1 MADKGKGPVIILF
14 ILLLAAIAAAA
25 VGFLG
30 LQKEK
35 QTNQEL
41 SERISQLEV
50 KKREADKQITDLRGK
65 IEELKLQRDQQQA
78 KLQEKETK
86 LISIKD
92 ELETEKRAKED
103 ALSQAE
109 GAKGELGSLMTV
121 KANLESELK
130 TTKETL
136 SNLQVELVTLEK
148 SKEALSQK
156 PKEPEVKAQD
166 VQLEKI
172 VVTPSSVSGTSQA
185 TAQAAASLSP
195 LAAGKVLV
203 VNREYD
209 FVVVNLGQKDN
220 IFVSDMLEVFRNNKK
235 ICEMKVE
242 EVRDT
247 MSVATPVAKE
257 SIRQIK
263 EDDKVVRKTG

>member
-25 VGFLG
+25 VSFRG

-41 SERISQLEV
+41 SERISQLDV

-136 SNLQVELVTLEK
+136 SNLQVELATLEK

-172 VVTPSSVSGTSQA
+172 VVTPSSVSDTSQP
-185 TAQAAASLSP
+185 TAQAATSLSP
-195 LAAGKVLV
+195 LQGKVLV

>member
-35 QTNQEL
+35 QINQEL
-41 SERISQLEV
+41 SEKISQLEV

-78 KLQEKETK
+78 KLQENETK

-103 ALSQAE
+103 AFSQAE
-109 GAKGELGSLMTV
+109 GAKGELGSLRTV
-121 KANLESELK
+121 KANLETELK

-136 SNLQVELVTLEK
+136 SNLQGKLATLEK

-156 PKEPEVKAQD
+156 PKESEVKAQD

-185 TAQAAASLSP
+185 TAQATTSLPP
-195 LAAGKVLV
+195 LQGKVLV
-203 VNREYD
+203 VNKEYD

-220 IFVSDMLEVFRNNKK
+220 ISVSDILEVFRNNKK

-247 MSVATPVAKE
+247 MSVATPAAKE

-263 EDDKVVRKTG
+263 EDDKVARKTG